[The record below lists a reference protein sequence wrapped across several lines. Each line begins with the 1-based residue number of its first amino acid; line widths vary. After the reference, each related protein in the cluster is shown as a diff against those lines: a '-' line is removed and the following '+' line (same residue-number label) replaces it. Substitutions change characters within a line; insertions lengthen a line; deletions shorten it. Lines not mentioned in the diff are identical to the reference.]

1 MLIFLMGM
9 WGRYIKRQ
17 RKDFSCEKRHRSRHR
32 CAVAAEFADPEG
44 NIWDCE
50 IVDISESGLSVAT
63 SAQLARGNTVNIVR
77 PAVEAKV
84 VWIEDNKA
92 GLLIIR

>member
-1 MLIFLMGM
+1 MGI
-9 WGRYIKRQ
+9 WGRFIKRQ
-17 RKDFSCEKRHRSRHR
+17 RKDLYCEKRHRPRRR

-63 SAQLARGNTVNIVR
+63 SAQLSMGNTLNIVH
-77 PAVEAKV
+77 PTVEAKV
-84 VWIEDNKA
+84 VWVEDNKA

>member
-1 MLIFLMGM
+1 MCM
-9 WGRYIKRQ
+9 WGRFIKRQ
-17 RKDFSCEKRHRSRHR
+17 RKDFACEKRHRSRRR
-32 CAVAAEFADPEG
+32 CAVTAEFADPEG

-63 SAQLARGNTVNIVR
+63 SAQLAMGNTVNIVR